1 MEQTKT
7 QDVCAGVCVCTRQAK
22 QGETDKVGSKQE
34 AERRVYPGRTS
45 SGASWG
51 METGER
57 REGEEGK
64 KARHT
69 T

>member
-1 MEQTKT
+1 MEQTAT
-7 QDVCAGVCVCTRQAK
+7 QNACADVCVCTRQAK
-22 QGETDKVGSKQE
+22 QGETDKVGSKRE
-34 AERRVYPGRTS
+34 AERRIYPGRTS
-45 SGASWG
+45 SWG

-57 REGEEGK
+57 KEGEEGK